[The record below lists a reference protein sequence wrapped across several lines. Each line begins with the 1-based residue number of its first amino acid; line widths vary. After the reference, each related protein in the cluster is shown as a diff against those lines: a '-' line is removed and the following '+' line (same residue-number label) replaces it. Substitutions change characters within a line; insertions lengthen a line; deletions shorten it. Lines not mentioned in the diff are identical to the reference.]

1 MGCFGNGGK
10 RRKASLGFSPVPLGA
25 VWVFTKHLFL
35 AFLHPWTDTWVCA
48 HSAPT
53 GWAWEEQE
61 EAPAAP
67 HAGKKR
73 KKYLHLPLI
82 ILQLSGPS
90 WSTTTCLLTVLPC
103 HVYQNSFLN
112 HSHRANKGPG
122 AYGGTEMLNSML
134 IYLWLL
140 QPTVTTSNNWIVLS
154 IARLICY
161 LIIKPGPLLIM
172 ASLETRRSGEKCI
185 QGAMLMLKTH
195 MALGA
200 EQDLCQMQMLYWW
213 LIKHALCGLL
223 CL

>member
-1 MGCFGNGGK
+1 MVVREGK
-10 RRKASLGFSPVPLGA
+10 QALGSALSPWELSGFSQSTFSWLFCTHGLTHECVLTLLPLGEHERSRKRPLL
-25 VWVFTKHLFL
+25 TLML
-35 AFLHPWTDTWVCA
+35 
-48 HSAPT
+48 
-53 GWAWEEQE
+53 
-61 EAPAAP
+61 
-67 HAGKKR
+67 GKKG
-73 KKYLHLPLI
+73 KKYLHLPLV

-90 WSTTTCLLTVLPC
+90 WSTTTCLLIVLPC